1 MMQRFFFECAYNGT
15 PYYGWQVQ
23 PKQISV
29 QETIEKA
36 LTKLNS
42 KQDVKIVGCGR
53 TDTGVHAHH
62 YIFHAD
68 LPSHFSNAE
77 QLKYK
82 LNKMLPNSIA
92 IFDIYPVK
100 EEAHARF
107 GATNRTY
114 RYFIRQEKN
123 PFEVHTSTYFPKDLD
138 IAAMNK
144 GAEFLLGKQDF
155 TSLSKLHTDV
165 KTNICDVRKA
175 HWFREEDGRLVFEIS
190 ADRFLRNMVRATVGT
205 LLDVGLGKIKPT
217 DIPSIL
223 AAKDRG
229 EAKISAPADGLYL
242 WKIEYDF
249 AQIKL

>member
-1 MMQRFFFECAYNGT
+1 MMQRFFFEISYNGT
-15 PYYGWQVQ
+15 PYFGWQVQ
-23 PKQISV
+23 PKQVSV
-29 QETIEKA
+29 QETLENA

-42 KQDVKIVGCGR
+42 KQHVKVVGCGR

-68 LPSHFSNAE
+68 LPQHFKDVE

-82 LNKMLPNSIA
+82 LNKMLPPSIA
-92 IFDIYPVK
+92 IHNIFPVK
-100 EEAHARF
+100 DEAHARF

-123 PFEVHTSTYFPKDLD
+123 PFEVQTSTYFPKELDLE
-138 IAAMNK
+138 AMNK
-144 GAEFLLGKQDF
+144 GAQYLLGRKDF

-175 HWFREEDGRLVFEIS
+175 HWFRQENGMLVFEIS

-205 LLDVGLGKIKPT
+205 LLDVGLGKIKAS
-217 DIPSIL
+217 DIPAIL
-223 AAKDRG
+223 EAKDRG

-242 WKIEYDF
+242 WKIEYDWE
-249 AQIKL
+249 QIKL